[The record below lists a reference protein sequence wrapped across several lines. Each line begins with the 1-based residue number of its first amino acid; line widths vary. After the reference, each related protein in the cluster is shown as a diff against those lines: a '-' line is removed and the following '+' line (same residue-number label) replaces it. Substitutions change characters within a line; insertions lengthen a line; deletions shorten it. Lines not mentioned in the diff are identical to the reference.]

1 MIQEMA
7 IELFGAKCY
16 AGRYVRSDARFF
28 VRGLILLYWQGMRK
42 QWRKATRKIA
52 RLESDIAA
60 LRECTSLSRF
70 PSAYASLT

>member
-42 QWRKATRKIA
+42 QWRKVTLKIA
-52 RLESDIAA
+52 KLENEITV

-70 PSAYASLT
+70 PPAHASLM